1 MLQSQVVETMTGAS
15 KSFRDERALKKRWR
29 WFRVRNWW
37 MMLVIGLVASLATAQ
52 SPLLQKEIGVDTMLR
67 WLISFDHLPYLRDW
81 KCVQFSSYDR
91 TGGNADAGNFLRVE
105 GNVAVLAEA
114 DGPGAIVRIWSA
126 NPRGRLRIY
135 LDDME
140 KPVIDCPMRD
150 FFEGR
155 FPPIQ
160 PPIAMPSSGGVVS
173 YFPMPFAQK
182 MRVTVED
189 PGPMYYHVTIVQF
202 PKGTK
207 VRTLKFPLSGEEMS
221 AFRDVLTEWTSPI
234 RLPAKLSFEEHT
246 IDPKSRKTV
255 FELRGPAMVK
265 GLFIA
270 ISPEQFLAW
279 RKAILRVYWDGEKS
293 PSVEA
298 PIGDF
303 FGSGFGP
310 VYLYSRLIGFTDE
323 GIGYCFFPMPFAKS
337 ARFEVENGLNEPLNL
352 RISVVTEAV
361 NPSELAKMGYFH
373 AKWFWW
379 FTEKG
384 KPHQFMK
391 AQNSRGHFVGAA
403 MTMQSAA
410 GLGFLEGDELFD
422 VDGERVFN
430 GTGTE
435 DYYNSGWYFATGHVI
450 APLHGCVRKTDN
462 SIVAYRIHI
471 NDAVVWQR
479 EADLKIEHGGMS
491 DTEGVEYSS
500 VAWWYQTEPHT
511 DFFKVPPATVL
522 HFPRQPVT
530 LPPGSLVAAKLVT
543 PQKGVEVLGL
553 FRFTDAG
560 GMDAVVVR
568 PPQKTLSLPVK
579 DVSPDRCEL
588 FGYFVKRR
596 DFGTV
601 RVFLGDQLLGTV
613 DLRGEREYG
622 QVVRVP
628 LGVVKIA
635 SGQTIRVEGDGKS
648 IFAVLG
654 FELRSQSPFVTDWLV
669 AGPFPN
675 ENCKG
680 FDEAYPPE
688 RAKSLDEL
696 LKAAEWK
703 RVKAADGVLNLL
715 PQFKPNT
722 NVVAYALAIVEAPK
736 DMTTELLIGSD
747 DGVKVWLNGELVHSN
762 HAHRGLTIDQDRVQ
776 VKLKQGTNLLLVKVE
791 NGGGD
796 WSLALRVRDPDGILN
811 FSVPQ

>member
-1 MLQSQVVETMTGAS
+1 MQVV
-15 KSFRDERALKKRWR
+15 KPRKRWR
-29 WFRVRNWW
+29 WCW
-37 MMLVIGLVASLATAQ
+37 MRHLWLVFLTWLIAGLTVAQ
-52 SPLLQKEIGVDTMLR
+52 SPLVQTEIGVDTMLR
-67 WLISFDHLPYLRDW
+67 WLTSTDHLPYLREW

-91 TGGNADAGNFLRVE
+91 KGGNADAGNFLRVE
-105 GNVAVLAEA
+105 ENVAVLAEM

-140 KPVIDCPMRD
+140 KPVVDCPMRD

-182 MRVTVED
+182 MKVTVQD
-189 PGPMYYHVTIVQF
+189 PGAMYYHVTVVQF

-207 VRTLKFPLSGEEMS
+207 VRTLSLPLKEAELTVL
-221 AFRDVLTEWTSPI
+221 REVLTVWSSPV
-234 RLPAKLSFEEHT
+234 RLPSNLTFEEHT
-246 IDPKSRKTV
+246 IDPRSRKTV
-255 FELRGPAMVK
+255 FEAKGPAIFK
-265 GLFIA
+265 GLFVE
-270 ISPEQFLAW
+270 ISPKKFLAW
-279 RKAILRVYWDGEKS
+279 RKSVLRIYWDGEKS

-310 VYLYSRLIGFTDE
+310 VYLYSRFIGFTDE
-323 GIGYCFFPMPFAKS
+323 GIGYCFFPMPFSKS
-337 ARFEVENGLNEPLNL
+337 ARVEVENGLNEPLEL
-352 RISVVTEAV
+352 RIALLREDI
-361 NPSELAKMGYFH
+361 NPAELAKMGYFH

-379 FTEKG
+379 FTRKG
-384 KPHQFMK
+384 TPHQFVK

-410 GLGFLEGDELFD
+410 GLGFLEGDELFN

-435 DYYNSGWYFATGHVI
+435 DYFNSGWYFATGHVI

-479 EADLKIEHGGMS
+479 EADLKIEHGGVN
-491 DTEGVEYSS
+491 DTEGVEYSGI
-500 VAWWYQTEPHT
+500 AWWYQTEPHT
-511 DFFKVPPATVL
+511 DFFKLPPATVL
-522 HFPRQPVT
+522 HFPRQPVI
-530 LPPGSLVAAKLVT
+530 LPAGSLIAAKLVT

-553 FRFTDAG
+553 FRFTDAAG
-560 GMDAVVVR
+560 VDAVVVR
-568 PPQKTLSLPVK
+568 PPQKTISLKVK
-579 DVSPDRCEL
+579 GVSPDRFEL

-601 RVFLGDQLLGTV
+601 KVFLEDQLLGTV

-622 QVVRVP
+622 QVFRVP
-628 LGVVKIA
+628 LGVATI
-635 SGQTIRVEGDGKS
+635 SPGQTIRIEGDGKH

-654 FELRSQSPFVTDWLV
+654 FELRSLSPFIADWLI

-680 FDEAYPPE
+680 FDAVYPPE
-688 RAKSLDEL
+688 QAKALDEL
-696 LKAAEWK
+696 LRAAEWK
-703 RVKAADGVLNLL
+703 RVKTADSILNLL
-715 PQFKPNT
+715 QQFKPNT
-722 NVVAYALAIVEAPK
+722 NVVAYASTVIESPK
-736 DMTTELLIGSD
+736 EKETELLVGSD
-747 DGVKVWLNGELVHSN
+747 DGVKVWLNGELVHNN
-762 HAHRGLTIDQDRVQ
+762 HAHRSLTIDQDTVK
-776 VKLKQGTNLLLVKVE
+776 VKLRQGENLLLVKVE
-791 NGGGD
+791 NEGGD
-796 WSLALRVRDPDGILN
+796 WALTVRVRDPEGVLK
-811 FSVPQ
+811 FRLPQK

>member
-1 MLQSQVVETMTGAS
+1 M
-15 KSFRDERALKKRWR
+15 RH
-29 WFRVRNWW
+29 WW
-37 MMLVIGLVASLATAQ
+37 VLLATCLAVSFVAGQ
-52 SPLLQKEIGVDTMLR
+52 SSLLQGEIGVDTMLR
-67 WLISFDHLPYLRDW
+67 WLITVDHLPYLRNW
-81 KCVQFSSYDR
+81 KCMQFSSYDR

-105 GNVAVLAEA
+105 NNVAVLAEI

-155 FPPIQ
+155 FPPIK

-182 MRVTVED
+182 MRVTVQD
-189 PGPMYYHVTIVQF
+189 PGPMYYHVTVVQF
-202 PKGTK
+202 PKGTE
-207 VRTLKFPLSGEEMS
+207 VRTLKFPLSDPEL
-221 AFRDVLTEWTSPI
+221 AALTEVLQVWTSPV
-234 RLPAKLSFEEHT
+234 RLPPNLTFEEHT
-246 IDPKSRKTV
+246 IASQSRKTV
-255 FELRGPAMVK
+255 FVLQGPTIVK
-265 GLFIA
+265 GLFVA

-279 RKAILRVYWDGEKS
+279 RKAILRIFWDDEKS

-310 VYLYSRLIGFTDE
+310 VYLYSRLIGFTEE
-323 GIGYCFFPMPFAKS
+323 GIGYCYFPMPFAKS
-337 ARFEVENGLNEPLNL
+337 ARFEIVNGLNEPLNL
-352 RISVVTEAV
+352 QIAVHSETLKPTEI
-361 NPSELAKMGYFH
+361 AKMGYFH

-379 FTEKG
+379 YTHKG
-384 KPHQFMK
+384 AHHQFLK
-391 AQNSRGHFVGAA
+391 AENSRGHFVGAA

-471 NDAVVWQR
+471 NDAVFWQK
-479 EADLKIEHGGMS
+479 EADLKIEHGAVS

-500 VAWWYQTEPHT
+500 IAWWYQTEPHT

-522 HFPRQPVT
+522 HFPRQPII
-530 LPPGSLVAAKLVT
+530 LPPGSLIASKLVK
-543 PQKGVEVLGL
+543 PQKGIELLGL
-553 FRFTDAG
+553 FRFTNAA

-568 PPQKTLSLPVK
+568 PPQKNLVIPLK
-579 DVSPDRCEL
+579 DIAPDRCEL
-588 FGYFVKRR
+588 LGYFVKRR
-596 DFGTV
+596 DFAAV
-601 RVFLGDQLLGTV
+601 KVYLDEQPIATV
-613 DLRGEREYG
+613 DLRDERDYG
-622 QVVRVP
+622 QVVRVS
-628 LGVVKIA
+628 LGEVKLA
-635 SGQTIRVEGDGKS
+635 SGQTIKIEGDGRN

-654 FELRSQSPFVTDWLV
+654 FELQSRSPLVTKWLI

-680 FDEAYPPE
+680 FDAVYPPE
-688 RAKSLDEL
+688 QAKTLDEL

-703 RVKAADGVLNLL
+703 KVTAADGVVNLL
-715 PQFKPNT
+715 PHFKPNT
-722 NVVAYALAIVEAPK
+722 NVVAYALTIIESPK
-736 DMTTELLIGSD
+736 EVTTELLIGSD
-747 DGVKVWLNGELVHSN
+747 DGVKVWLNGELVHNN

-776 VKLKQGTNLLLVKVE
+776 VKLRQGTNLLLVKIE

-796 WSLALRVRDPDGILN
+796 WAVAVRVLDPDRVLK
-811 FSVPQ
+811 FSLPQ

>member
-1 MLQSQVVETMTGAS
+1 M
-15 KSFRDERALKKRWR
+15 RHWWALLT
-29 WFRVRNWW
+29 V
-37 MMLVIGLVASLATAQ
+37 GLVLKIASAQ
-52 SPLLQKEIGVDTMLR
+52 LPLLRGEIGVDTMLR
-67 WLISFDHLPYLRDW
+67 WLITTDHLPYLRDF

-105 GNVAVLAEA
+105 GKTAVLTEVEGA
-114 DGPGAIVRIWSA
+114 GAIVRIWSA

-140 KPVIDCPMRD
+140 TPVIDCPMRD

-173 YFPMPFAQK
+173 YFPMPFAQR
-182 MRVTVED
+182 MRVTVDD
-189 PGPMYYHVTIVQF
+189 PGTMYYHVTVVQF

-207 VRTLKFPLSGEEMS
+207 VRTLKFPLSNAEQT
-221 AFRDVLTEWTSPI
+221 ALTEVLRVWTSPV
-234 RLPAKLSFEEHT
+234 RLPANLGFEEHT
-246 IDPKSRKTV
+246 IAPRSRKTV
-255 FELRGPAMVK
+255 FEASGPAQIV
-265 GLFIA
+265 GLFAA
-270 ISPEQFLAW
+270 IPLEQFLAW
-279 RKAILRVYWDGEKS
+279 RRLVLRIYWDGEKS

-298 PIGDF
+298 PLGDF

-310 VYLYSRLIGFTDE
+310 TYLSSRLIGFTDE
-323 GIGYCFFPMPFAKS
+323 GIGYCYFPMPFAKF
-337 ARFEVENGLNEPLNL
+337 ARVEVESGMSDPVLL
-352 RISVVTEAV
+352 RIAV
-361 NPSELAKMGYFH
+361 QVRPIAPAELAQMGYFH

-379 FTEKG
+379 FTRKG
-384 KPHQFMK
+384 TPHQLLK
-391 AQNSRGHFVGAA
+391 AQNARGHLIGCA
-403 MTMQSAA
+403 MTMQSAM

-435 DYYNSGWYFATGHVI
+435 DYFNSGWYFAAGHVI

-491 DTEGVEYSS
+491 DTEGVEYAS

-511 DFFKVPPATVL
+511 NFFKMPPAILL
-522 HFPRQPVT
+522 HFPRQPVL
-530 LPPGSLVAAKLVT
+530 LPAGSLIAANLVT
-543 PQKGVEVLGL
+543 PQKGVEILGL
-553 FRFTDAG
+553 FRFTDAA

-568 PPQKTLSLPVK
+568 PPQRTLAIPVK
-579 DVSPDRCEL
+579 DFAPDRVEL

-601 RVFLGDQLLGTV
+601 KVYVGDEPVGTV

-628 LGVVKIA
+628 LGTWKLTA
-635 SGQTIRVEGDGKS
+635 GQTIYLEGDGKHL
-648 IFAVLG
+648 FALLG
-654 FELRSQSPFVTDWLV
+654 FETLSLSPFITDWLII
-669 AGPFPN
+669 GPYPN
-675 ENCKG
+675 EGCKG
-680 FDEAYPPE
+680 FDALYPPE
-688 RAKSLDEL
+688 QAPSLEEAL
-696 LKAAEWK
+696 RVAEWK
-703 RVKAADGVLNLL
+703 RASVRDGVLNFL
-715 PQFKPNT
+715 PHFKPNT
-722 NVVAYALAIVEAPK
+722 NVVAYALALIESPREMA
-736 DMTTELLIGSD
+736 TELLVGSD
-747 DGVKVWLNGELVHSN
+747 DGVKVWLNGKLVHNN
-762 HAHRGLTIDQDRVQ
+762 HAHRGLTVDQDRVA
-776 VKLKQGTNLLLVKVE
+776 VRLRQGRNWLLVKVE

-796 WSLALRVRDPDGILN
+796 WALAVRVRDPDGVLK
-811 FSVPQ
+811 FTTPSP

>member
-1 MLQSQVVETMTGAS
+1 MVGFGV
-15 KSFRDERALKKRWR
+15 
-29 WFRVRNWW
+29 
-37 MMLVIGLVASLATAQ
+37 AQ
-52 SPLLQKEIGVDTMLR
+52 SPLLQSEIGVDTMLR
-67 WLISFDHLPYLRDW
+67 WLISVDHLPYLRDW
-81 KCVQFSSYDR
+81 KCLQFSSYDR

-105 GNVAVLAEA
+105 NNVAVLAEM

-182 MRVTVED
+182 MRVTVQD
-189 PGPMYYHVTIVQF
+189 PGPMYYHVTVVQF

-207 VRTLKFPLSGEEMS
+207 VRTLKFPLSDSELAALTG
-221 AFRDVLTEWTSPI
+221 VLQVWTSPV
-234 RLPAKLSFEEHT
+234 RLPPNLTFEEH
-246 IDPKSRKTV
+246 IVDPQSRKTV
-255 FELRGPAMVK
+255 FELKGPAIIK
-265 GLFIA
+265 GLFV
-270 ISPEQFLAW
+270 SVPPEQFLAW
-279 RKAILRVYWDGEKS
+279 RKTVLRIYWDDEKS

-298 PIGDF
+298 PLCDF

-323 GIGYCFFPMPFAKS
+323 GIGYCYFPMPFAKS
-337 ARFEVENGLNEPLNL
+337 ARVEIANGLGEPLNL
-352 RISVVTEAV
+352 RIAVHSEAAK
-361 NPSELAKMGYFH
+361 PSEIAKMGYFH

-379 FTEKG
+379 YTRKG
-384 KPHQFMK
+384 VHHQFLK

-479 EADLKIEHGGMS
+479 EADLKIEHGAVS

-500 VAWWYQTEPHT
+500 IAWWYQTEPHT
-511 DFFKVPPATVL
+511 DFFKVPPPTIL

-530 LPPGSLVAAKLVT
+530 LPSGSLVAAKLVE
-543 PQKGVEVLGL
+543 PQKGIEVIGL
-553 FRFTDAG
+553 FRFTNAA

-568 PPQKTLSLPVK
+568 PPQKTLVIPVK
-579 DVSPDRCEL
+579 DITPDRCEL

-596 DFGTV
+596 DFATV
-601 RVFLGDQLLGTV
+601 KVYLDEQLLATV
-613 DLRGEREYG
+613 DLRGERDYG
-622 QVVRVP
+622 QVIRVP
-628 LGVVKIA
+628 LGAVKI
-635 SGQTIRVEGDGKS
+635 SPGQTIKIEGDGKN

-654 FELRSQSPFVTDWLV
+654 FEVQSRSPLVTDWLI

-680 FDEAYPPE
+680 FDEVYPPE
-688 RAKSLDEL
+688 QAKTLDEI

-703 RVKAADGVLNLL
+703 QVNAADGVLNLL
-715 PQFKPNT
+715 PHFRPNT
-722 NVVAYALAIVEAPK
+722 NVVAYALTIIESPK
-736 DMTTELLIGSD
+736 DMTTDLLIGSD

-762 HAHRGLTIDQDRVQ
+762 HAHRGLSIDQDRVQ

-796 WSLALRVRDPDGILN
+796 WAVAVRVRDPDGVLK
-811 FSVPQ
+811 FSLPK

>member
-1 MLQSQVVETMTGAS
+1 
-15 KSFRDERALKKRWR
+15 
-29 WFRVRNWW
+29 
-37 MMLVIGLVASLATAQ
+37 
-52 SPLLQKEIGVDTMLR
+52 MLR
-67 WLISFDHLPYLRDW
+67 WLISTDHLPYLRDW
-81 KCVQFSSYDR
+81 KCRQFSSYDR

-105 GNVAVLAEA
+105 GNVAVLAEM

-140 KPVIDCPMRD
+140 TPVVDCPMRD

-155 FPPIQ
+155 FPPIK

-182 MRVTVED
+182 MRVTVQD
-189 PGPMYYHVTIVQF
+189 PGAMYYHVTVVQF
-202 PKGTK
+202 PKDTK
-207 VRTLKFPLSGEEMS
+207 VRTLKFPLSDEEQK
-221 AFRDVLTEWTSPI
+221 ALEEVLRVWSSPV
-234 RLPAKLSFEEHT
+234 RLPPNLTFEEHT

-255 FELRGPAMVK
+255 FELRGPAVVK

-270 ISPEQFLAW
+270 VPTENFLAW
-279 RKAILRVYWDGEKS
+279 RKAVLRVFWDGEKS

-323 GIGYCFFPMPFAKS
+323 GIGYCYFPMPFAKS
-337 ARFEVENGLNEPLNL
+337 ARFEVVNGLNEPLTL
-352 RISVVTEAV
+352 RIAVHSEAV
-361 NPSELAKMGYFH
+361 KPSEIAKMGYFH

-379 FTEKG
+379 YTRKG
-384 KPHQFMK
+384 VHHQFLK
-391 AQNSRGHFVGAA
+391 AENSRGHFVGAA

-435 DYYNSGWYFATGHVI
+435 DYFNSGWYFAAGHVI

-462 SIVAYRIHI
+462 SIVAYRLHI
-471 NDAVVWQR
+471 NDAVVWQK
-479 EADLKIEHGGMS
+479 EADLKIEHGATS

-511 DFFKVPPATVL
+511 DFFTPPPATVL

-530 LPPGSLVAAKLVT
+530 LPPGSLIAAKLVE
-543 PQKGVEVLGL
+543 PQKGVETLGL
-553 FRFTDAG
+553 FRFTDSA

-568 PPQKTLSLPVK
+568 PPQKTLTIPVK
-579 DVSPDRCEL
+579 DIAPDRCEL

-596 DFGTV
+596 DFSAV
-601 RVFLGDQLLGTV
+601 KVYLNDRLLASV
-613 DLRGEREYG
+613 DLRGERDYG

-628 LGVVKIA
+628 LGEVKIA
-635 SGQTIRVEGDGKS
+635 PGQTIRVEGDGKK

-654 FELRSQSPFVTDWLV
+654 FETRSLSPLVNNWLV

-680 FDEAYPPE
+680 FDAVYPPE
-688 RAKSLDEL
+688 QAKTLDET

-703 RVKAADGVLNLL
+703 QVTAANGILNLL
-715 PQFKPNT
+715 PHFRPNT
-722 NVVAYALAIVEAPK
+722 NVVAYALTLIEAPS
-736 DMTTELLIGSD
+736 DLTTDLLIGSD
-747 DGVKVWLNGELVHSN
+747 DGVKVWLNGELVHNN
-762 HAHRGLTIDQDRVQ
+762 HAHRGLSVDQDRVQ
-776 VKLKQGTNLLLVKVE
+776 VRLKRGTNLLLVKVE
-791 NGGGD
+791 NVGGD
-796 WSLALRVRDPDGILN
+796 WAVAVRVRDPDGVLK
-811 FSVPQ
+811 FSLPK

>member
-1 MLQSQVVETMTGAS
+1 
-15 KSFRDERALKKRWR
+15 
-29 WFRVRNWW
+29 VRHWW
-37 MMLVIGLVASLATAQ
+37 SVLATCLVANFAVAQ
-52 SPLLQKEIGVDTMLR
+52 SPLLQGEIGVDTMLR
-67 WLISFDHLPYLRDW
+67 WLVSTDHLPYLRDW

-91 TGGNADAGNFLRVE
+91 TGGNADAGNFLRME
-105 GNVAVLAEA
+105 DNVAVLAEM

-140 KPVIDCPMRD
+140 KPVVDCPMRD

-155 FPPIQ
+155 FPPIK

-173 YFPMPFAQK
+173 YFPMPFAQR
-182 MRVTVED
+182 MRVTVQD
-189 PGPMYYHVTIVQF
+189 PGTMYYHVTVVQF

-207 VRTLKFPLSGEEMS
+207 VRTLKFPLSDSELE
-221 AFRDVLTEWTSPI
+221 ALTEVLQVWTSPV
-234 RLPAKLSFEEHT
+234 RLPPNLTFEEHT
-246 IDPKSRKTV
+246 IDPKGKKTV
-255 FELRGPAMVK
+255 FELRGPAIAK
-265 GLFIA
+265 GLFVA
-270 ISPEQFLAW
+270 ISPKQFLAW
-279 RKAILRVYWDGEKS
+279 RKAILRIYWDGEKS
-293 PSVEA
+293 PSVES
-298 PIGDF
+298 PLGDF

-310 VYLYSRLIGFTDE
+310 VYLYSRFVGFTDE
-323 GIGYCFFPMPFAKS
+323 GVGYCYFPMPFAKS
-337 ARFEVENGLNEPLNL
+337 ARVEVENGLNEPLNL
-352 RISVVTEAV
+352 RIALLCESFKA
-361 NPSELAKMGYFH
+361 SELAQVGYFH

-379 FTEKG
+379 FTRKG
-384 KPHQFMK
+384 THHQFLK
-391 AQNSRGHFVGAA
+391 AANSRGHFVGAA

-435 DYYNSGWYFATGHVI
+435 DYFNSGWYFATGHVI

-479 EADLKIEHGGMS
+479 EADLKIEHGGVS

-500 VAWWYQTEPHT
+500 IAWWYQTEPHT
-511 DFFKVPPATVL
+511 DFFKMPPATVL
-522 HFPRQPVT
+522 FFPRQPVN
-530 LPPGSLVAAKLVT
+530 LPAGSLIAANLVT

-553 FRFTDAG
+553 FKFTDAAG
-560 GMDAVVVR
+560 ADAVVVR
-568 PPQKTLSLPVK
+568 PPQKTLVVPVK
-579 DVSPDRCEL
+579 GVASDRYEL

-596 DFGTV
+596 DFSDV
-601 RVFLGDQLLGTV
+601 KVFLGDQLLANV
-613 DLRGEREYG
+613 ALLSEREYG

-628 LGVVKIA
+628 LGTVKLA
-635 SGQTIRVEGDGKS
+635 AGQEIRIEGDGKR
-648 IFAVLG
+648 IFALIG
-654 FELRSQSPFVTDWLV
+654 FELRSLSPLVTNWLI

-688 RAKSLDEL
+688 RAKTLEEI

-703 RVKAADGVLNLL
+703 RANAPDGILNLL
-715 PQFKPNT
+715 PQFRPNT
-722 NVVAYALAIVEAPK
+722 NVVAYALTVIESPE
-736 DMTTELLIGSD
+736 DMTTDLLIGSD
-747 DGVKVWLNGELVHSN
+747 DGVKVWLNGETVHSN
-762 HAHRGLTIDQDRVQ
+762 HVHRGLTVDQDKVQ
-776 VKLKQGTNLLLVKVE
+776 VRLKRGANLLLVKIE

-796 WSLALRVRDPDGILN
+796 WAVAVRVRDPDGVLK
-811 FSVPQ
+811 FTLPQ